1 MIGGRRERGARR
13 GNVLV
18 LVLFFSMIFM
28 IGLFSY
34 WFVVTSEREDT
45 VNLVREIQAQA
56 IGDGVCAEL
65 VSLVNRAK
73 WDQRFYFA
81 LGQKTLAEGGDPEH
95 TTSEYYFSHADPPF
109 RRTGPEY
116 ARGDVKF
123 FGVIKDLD
131 AFAKSYRI
139 YVEVIYYG
147 YKLTMSWDKDYTEGL
162 IGSLNHCGTA
172 FNKSLDLHERADMD
186 VTDRILDQIKA
197 LARDPSRLQMS
208 PEEAKILADL
218 YEARGSFNQST
229 GLSAETVS
237 LSDGNQLQRD
247 AYRTMQ
253 TNSTQS
259 EVYTPSGF

>member
-1 MIGGRRERGARR
+1 MISRARGGARRR

-18 LVLFFSMIFM
+18 LVLFFSMVFM

-65 VSLVNRAK
+65 VSLVNRTK
-73 WDQRFYFA
+73 WDQRFYFEM
-81 LGQKTLAEGGDPEH
+81 GQKTLAEGGDPGRS
-95 TTSEYYFSHADPPF
+95 TSEYYFTHDDYPF
-109 RRTGPEY
+109 KRSEAEY
-116 ARGDVKF
+116 AQGDVKF

-131 AFAKSYRI
+131 AFAKTYRI

-147 YKLTMSWDKDYTEGL
+147 YKLTMSWDKEYAEGL

-172 FNKSLDLHERADMD
+172 FNKALDLHERSDMD
-186 VTDRILDQIKA
+186 VTDRILDRIKS

-208 PEEAKILADL
+208 PAEAKILADL
-218 YEARGSFNQST
+218 YEARGTFNQQT
-229 GLSAETVS
+229 GLPADTVK
-237 LSDGNQLQRD
+237 LPDGNKLQKD
-247 AYRTMQ
+247 AYQ
-253 TNSTQS
+253 TQATNAAQS
-259 EVYTPSGF
+259 AN